1 MTLTILRSVYQ
12 VFCRRSPIWDY
23 SDFFQNHGQTMVIC
37 FEEESHRDKGHH
49 HIVPRAPAMNMAY
62 HSWCWLYYLLDIVFI
77 MFLYF
82 LSISI
87 LCTLEGSWMYPL
99 LRAARISPEFQFY
112 FNFIVALLCTVSYI
126 GMHECKTCVHTQMNL
141 CVWPFLYTRSSSG
154 TTDWKHMFEREI
166 FFKCRYIPK
175 WNSEMKQAA
184 SSWFDRL

>member
-1 MTLTILRSVYQ
+1 MFTRYFVEGPPFGIIL
-12 VFCRRSPIWDY
+12 I
-23 SDFFQNHGQTMVIC
+23 FFKIMV
-37 FEEESHRDKGHH
+37 RL
-49 HIVPRAPAMNMAY
+49 
-62 HSWCWLYYLLDIVFI
+62 WLYVLRRKVTEIKAIITLYQGHLPWTWLIILDVDCTTCLMIVFI

-87 LCTLEGSWMYPL
+87 LCILEGSWMYPL

-166 FFKCRYIPK
+166 FLKYRYIPK